1 VAHAREVRKKW
12 FEAKA
17 ASGFRVAL
25 EPGSA
30 IFFNMAFN
38 AEWTHAIHP
47 TNTAP
52 GAPAPPKE
60 FRGEDEDEASDEDE
74 DDILDVVDDLKDA
87 AAGDEPVMD
96 FSNAAGE
103 RIGVTLRRS
112 VTVFDPVRQTEAI
125 AGDKSRAWRKR
136 IWKPLSEMA
145 DVEESEK
152 PWREKNGC
160 SPIKLKPSKAPGGAW
175 EVVFEDEVLRAAEYY
190 AKTNVDVDV
199 HADEHAGV
207 KSEN

>member
-1 VAHAREVRKKW
+1 
-12 FEAKA
+12 
-17 ASGFRVAL
+17 
-25 EPGSA
+25 
-30 IFFNMAFN
+30 
-38 AEWTHAIHP
+38 
-47 TNTAP
+47 
-52 GAPAPPKE
+52 
-60 FRGEDEDEASDEDE
+60 
-74 DDILDVVDDLKDA
+74 
-87 AAGDEPVMD
+87 VMD

-190 AKTNVDVDV
+190 ATTNVDVDV